1 MVRNDMDSG
10 RLNLRRRERHL
21 ANSPS
26 WYVTP
31 PLSQAKTDL
40 QIFGLITIFMFL
52 FLSIY
57 FGSYYRQIHRSPHL
71 SIEILDLDSLASPQG
86 STHPAILGPAVRE
99 QVQTSLSGGLPTLG
113 YYVADDSSAQRFQI
127 TQGGQGIDAFEYAM
141 AKVDNQDVWGVMIIN
156 ANATSGVWNAITSGA
171 QWTRKYNLSIH
182 NTRKTDRKPG
192 EQSHSSPQ
200 KQEISTQQ
208 NNTSCG

>member
-1 MVRNDMDSG
+1 
-10 RLNLRRRERHL
+10 
-21 ANSPS
+21 
-26 WYVTP
+26 
-31 PLSQAKTDL
+31 
-40 QIFGLITIFMFL
+40 MFL

-57 FGSYYRQIHRSPHL
+57 FGSYYRQIVRSPHL

-99 QVQTSLSGGLPTLG
+99 RVQTVLSGGLPTLG
-113 YYVADDSSAQRFQI
+113 YYVADDSSAQQFRL

-171 QWTRKYNLSIH
+171 QWTRESLLSGIVIYM
-182 NTRKTDRKPG
+182 RRRG
-192 EQSHSSPQ
+192 
-200 KQEISTQQ
+200 
-208 NNTSCG
+208 